1 MNKLADQFKE
11 KSTYL
16 GKMSIYKD
24 KNGTQR
30 IKFESEPSWSTIRD
44 MGDLVYFM
52 YVGEKLMK
60 IGKTE
65 ATNGFNDRANQ
76 YSQGEHKD
84 KTNRKI
90 FSVMRKLRR
99 KVIDVYGISRPRQ
112 HTIIKCPISG
122 ETYIRQLSTARIVE
136 IDLTNQYLDDGHDL
150 PFCTQN

>member
-24 KNGTQR
+24 ENGSQR
-30 IKFESEPSWSTIRD
+30 IKFESKPTWSTIRD

-65 ATNGFNDRANQ
+65 ATNGFNDRAVTYTKGQ
-76 YSQGEHKD
+76 LGD
-84 KTNRKI
+84 MTNRKI
-90 FSVMRKLRR
+90 ISVMQKLRR
-99 KVIDVYGISRPRQ
+99 KVIDVYGISCPRQ

-136 IDLTNQYLDDGHDL
+136 IDLTNQYLAEGHDL